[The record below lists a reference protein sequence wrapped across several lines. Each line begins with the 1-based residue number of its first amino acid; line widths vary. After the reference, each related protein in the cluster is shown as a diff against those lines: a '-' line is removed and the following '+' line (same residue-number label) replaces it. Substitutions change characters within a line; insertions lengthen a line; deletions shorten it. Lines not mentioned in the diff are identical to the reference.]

1 MKSKLTALGLLCAGA
16 VGAALRIWSLK
27 TAYEA
32 GTNLAI
38 AGAPA
43 LIILAV
49 YAIAIPLLA
58 LGAAFWLRKNA
69 SGAPSLYSGVS
80 VPMSLLGI
88 VAAVAITAGSFLRL
102 MANVTLLAGGN
113 RANLLV
119 SLVDLL
125 MLAGGASMLWI
136 AISGMHAETRFH
148 NSILPLVPGFAA
160 CMALV
165 MFYQNNSRDPEVTHY
180 CWILL
185 SIMACV
191 LALYH
196 QASYAFDNPHPV
208 RTQWATLTAGAYALL
223 ALPDASGP
231 SEVLSLVG
239 IAMWMVQRCFL
250 ISSPCSSD
258 YSSPCHSEEQCAEES
273 N

>member
-16 VGAALRIWSLK
+16 FGAALRIWSLK

-43 LIILAV
+43 LIILIV
-49 YAIAIPLLA
+49 YAVAIPLLA
-58 LGAAFWLRKNA
+58 LGAAFWLQKNS

-80 VPMSLLGI
+80 APMSLLGI
-88 VAAVAITAGSFLRL
+88 VAAVAITAGCFLRL
-102 MANVTLLAGGN
+102 MSNVTLLAGGN
-113 RANLLV
+113 RANLMV

-125 MLAGGASMLWI
+125 MFTGGVCMLWI
-136 AISGMHAETRFH
+136 AVSGMHEGTRFH

-165 MFYQNNSRDPEVTHY
+165 MFYQNNSRDPGVTHY

-208 RTQWATLTAGAYALL
+208 RTQWATMTAGAYALL
-223 ALPDASGP
+223 ALPDAGSP
-231 SEVLSLVG
+231 SEVLILVG
-239 IAMWMVQRCFL
+239 IALWMVQRCAV
-250 ISSPCSSD
+250 I
-258 YSSPCHSEEQCAEES
+258 SSPCHSEEQRDEES
-273 N
+273 